1 MAILLFSNP
10 DILIEQA
17 TYFAGDQLSVLLTTD
32 KSALAAPLQAQ
43 LEDLIVADVQGPRLG
58 RLNFDA
64 IGLAVVELT
73 PEMLLSSGGRRLLD
87 VLGRLA
93 TDPDEPLQLAFYG
106 PSLGVIGAFLE
117 DGVTAGLNLLP
128 RTVVV
133 PDVKSVADL
142 RALLLNTSERGLR
155 LLALDH
161 PVCARYEAVADT
173 IAVRGAGSVLLAAF
187 RRTPDSE
194 QPTARLH
201 VLTDKMSSGWPA

>member
-1 MAILLFSNP
+1 MAILLFSNLE
-10 DILIEQA
+10 ILLEQA
-17 TYFAGDQLSVLLTTD
+17 RHFAGDQLPVLLTTGQ
-32 KSALAAPLQAQ
+32 SELAAPLQAQ

-64 IGLAVVELT
+64 IGLAIVDLT

-93 TDPDEPLQLAFYG
+93 TDPDEALHLAFYG

-117 DGVTAGLNLLP
+117 DGVTAGLNLLA

-133 PDVKSVADL
+133 PDVKGVADL

-173 IAVRGAGSVLLAAF
+173 VAVRGAGSVLLAAF
-187 RRTPDSE
+187 LRTPGSD

-201 VLTDKMSSGWPA
+201 VLTDKMTSRWPA

>member
-1 MAILLFSNP
+1 MAILLFSNS

-17 TYFAGDQLSVLLTTD
+17 TYFAGDQLAVLLTTD
-32 KSALAAPLQAQ
+32 ESALTAPLQAR

-64 IGLAVVELT
+64 IALAVVDLT

-93 TDPDEPLQLAFYG
+93 TDPDEPLHLAFYG
-106 PSLGVIGAFLE
+106 PALGVIGAFLE

-133 PDVKSVADL
+133 PNMKSVADL
-142 RALLLNTSERGLR
+142 RALLLNISERGLR
-155 LLALDH
+155 LLALDQ

-173 IAVRGAGSVLLAAF
+173 VAVRGAGGVLLTAF
-187 RRTPDSE
+187 RRTPANE

-201 VLTDKMSSGWPA
+201 VLTDKMSSGWPD

>member
-1 MAILLFSNP
+1 MAILLFSTP
-10 DILIEQA
+10 EILIEQA
-17 TYFAGDQLSVLLTTD
+17 RHFVGGQLPVLLTTGE
-32 KSALAAPLQAQ
+32 SALTVPLQAR
-43 LEDLIVADVQGPRLG
+43 LEDLIVVDVQGPRLG

-64 IGLAVVELT
+64 IGLAVVDLT
-73 PEMLLSSGGRRLLD
+73 PDMLLSSGGRRLLD

-93 TDPDEPLQLAFYG
+93 TDPDEPLHLAFYG
-106 PSLGVIGAFLE
+106 RSLGVIGAFLE

-133 PDVKSVADL
+133 PNVKSVADL

-161 PVCARYEAVADT
+161 PVCARYETVADT

-201 VLTDKMSSGWPA
+201 VLTDKMTSGWPA